1 MGETTSRLYAVL
13 MAGGSG
19 TRFWPASR
27 AARPKQLIRLSG
39 PRSLI
44 QDTYDRIAPLV
55 SPERILVVTG
65 KFHARAV
72 AQQLPELPK
81 GNILVEPVG
90 RNTAACAGLAALT
103 VAERDP
109 DALLALFPSDHVIQR
124 AQDWRALVAAGAAL
138 AIEQDAVVTFGLEPN
153 RPETG
158 FGYIRVGEPLGNGPA
173 RRVAEFVEKPVLER
187 AIEFLNSK
195 QYLWNSGVFVAGA
208 RKLLGLIREHAPEV
222 SASLDRI
229 ANAKKARDRVIKVV
243 YPTIPSVSLDGGVME
258 KAGGL
263 IVLPA
268 QVGWSDV
275 GSWSALHEVLPA
287 DDRGNVTLGQALA
300 IDSSG
305 CVLYSSGATIT
316 ALGVKDLVVV
326 QTPDAV
332 LVCPKERA
340 QEVRTIVDRLRAEKK
355 DSLL

>member
-1 MGETTSRLYAVL
+1 

-27 AARPKQLIRLSG
+27 SARPKQLIRLSG

-55 SPERILVVTG
+55 PPERILVVTG
-65 KFHARAV
+65 KFHAKAV
-72 AQQLPELPK
+72 GQQLPELPK
-81 GNILVEPVG
+81 QNILVEPVG

-103 VAERDP
+103 IVERDP
-109 DALLALFPSDHVIQR
+109 DALMALFPSDHVIKR
-124 AQDWRALVAAGAAL
+124 AQDWRALVSAGARL
-138 AIEQDAVVTFGLEPN
+138 ATDHDAVVTFGLEPN

-158 FGYIRVGEPLGNGPA
+158 FGYIRVGELLGDPGAPTA
-173 RRVAEFVEKPVLER
+173 RRVDAFVEKPVLER
-187 AIEFLNSK
+187 AIEFLASG

-208 RKLLGLIREHAPEV
+208 RKLLALIRAHAPEV
-222 SASLDRI
+222 AAGLERI
-229 ANAKKARDRVIKVV
+229 AGASKARDRVIKAT
-243 YPTIPSVSLDGGVME
+243 YPSIPSVSLDGGVME

-287 DDRGNVTLGQALA
+287 DDRGNVTLGQAVA

-316 ALGVKDLVVV
+316 ALGVNDLVVV
-326 QTPDAV
+326 QTPDAI
-332 LVCPKERA
+332 LVCPKDRA